1 MFEILK
7 RNLALSIISLLISIV
22 MAVFGPQTQPLAVAQ
37 ARPQMITFAGG
48 SMGGAWQVMAEGLA
62 ETVRRENQGWN
73 VNVVVGGDAQNVVRT
88 DNGMVEIS
96 LVYLPTLKTA
106 LEGTHSF
113 KEKFKNI
120 RVLAMI
126 HPATYQFFILKNT
139 GINSFTD
146 VKAKK
151 LPLQVGINQPG
162 SMMELLGLKVL
173 EQYAL
178 SEKEIAS
185 LGGKVQRIA
194 MPSNIE
200 LMRNGQMHAM
210 SQVGPLP
217 FPQVIELAMSTDL
230 TMLSVSETVLSAI
243 AKEFNVERSV
253 IPANSY
259 KFVTKDVPSFR
270 TFGLMVANAK
280 ISDDMAYK
288 IVKSIDKNRPFLG
301 TVDVQ
306 LKGLSPGF
314 MANSFDMPLHPG
326 AEKYYKEIAAI
337 K

>member
-1 MFEILK
+1 MFGIFK
-7 RNLALSIISLLISIV
+7 RNLALSIISLLIAV
-22 MAVFGPQTQPLAVAQ
+22 VVAVFGPQSQQLSAAQ
-37 ARPQMITFAGG
+37 AKPQMITFAGG

-62 ETVRRENQGWN
+62 ETVRRDQGWT
-73 VNVVVGGDAQNVVRT
+73 VNVVSGGDAQNVVRT
-88 DNGMVEIS
+88 DNGMVEMS

-106 LEGTHSF
+106 LEGTRNF
-113 KEKFKNI
+113 KEKLKNI
-120 RVLAMI
+120 RVLAMV
-126 HPATYQFFILKNT
+126 HPATYQFFILKNA
-139 GINSFTD
+139 GINSFAD

-162 SMMELLGLKVL
+162 SMMELLGLEVL
-173 EQYAL
+173 EQYGL

-200 LMRNGQMHAM
+200 LMRNGQMHAL

-217 FPQVIELAMSTDL
+217 FPQVIELAMGGTDL
-230 TMLSVSETVLSAI
+230 TMLSVSEAVISTI
-243 AKEFNVERSV
+243 AKEFNVERYV

-259 KFVTKDVPSFR
+259 KFVTKDVPSFK

-280 ISDDMAYK
+280 MSDDVAYK

-314 MANSFDMPLHPG
+314 MAKSFDMPLHPG
-326 AEKYYKEIAAI
+326 AEKYYKEIGAI

>member
-1 MFEILK
+1 M
-7 RNLALSIISLLISIV
+7 
-22 MAVFGPQTQPLAVAQ
+22 
-37 ARPQMITFAGG
+37 
-48 SMGGAWQVMAEGLA
+48 
-62 ETVRRENQGWN
+62 
-73 VNVVVGGDAQNVVRT
+73 
-88 DNGMVEIS
+88 
-96 LVYLPTLKTA
+96 
-106 LEGTHSF
+106 
-113 KEKFKNI
+113 
-120 RVLAMI
+120 
-126 HPATYQFFILKNT
+126 
-139 GINSFTD
+139 
-146 VKAKK
+146 
-151 LPLQVGINQPG
+151 QVGINQPG
-162 SMMELLGLKVL
+162 SMIEMLGLKVL
-173 EQYAL
+173 EQYGL

-230 TMLSVSETVLSAI
+230 TMLPVSETVLSAI
-243 AKEFNVERSV
+243 AKEFNIERSV

-314 MANSFDMPLHPG
+314 MANSFNMPLHPG